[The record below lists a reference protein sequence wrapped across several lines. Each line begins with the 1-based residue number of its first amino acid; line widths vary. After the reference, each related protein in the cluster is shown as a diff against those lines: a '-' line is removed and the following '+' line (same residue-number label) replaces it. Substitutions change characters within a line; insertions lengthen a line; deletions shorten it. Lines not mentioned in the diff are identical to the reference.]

1 MYFSTLV
8 LKNLLRRRCRTSLT
22 CLGIAVAIG
31 SVVALVGIARGFE
44 RNFVE
49 AFEGRGVDVVVVEGG
64 LTEQLTSSLDEGLIE
79 RFRALPQVAKVSCML
94 LEVLTFEKENL
105 MGVMVQGWPGGGMLF
120 DQLTIK
126 QGRTL
131 IPGEQNTALL
141 GSILA
146 KNMKKKVGDT
156 IEIDREDFTIVGI
169 FDSFNIFENGSCIVL
184 LNELQRVMMRP
195 KQVTAFAVVLRDGPD
210 KPALIAELCQQVETF
225 KDARGRR
232 LRLSALPTRDYV
244 SNTLQIRLA
253 HAMAWATSAI
263 ALIIGSIGMLNT
275 MMTSVLERTRE
286 IGILRAIGWK
296 QRRVMQM
303 VLSESVLLGM
313 IGALLGCVGAA
324 VLLRLLTQVP
334 GVEGFISGDLEPAVM
349 LQGLLLAAGV
359 GVVGG
364 LYPAWQAG
372 RLSPVEAIRH
382 E

>member
-1 MYFSTLV
+1 MHFSTLV

-64 LTEQLTSSLDEGLIE
+64 LTEQLTSSLDEGLLE

-303 VLSESVLLGM
+303 VLSESVLLGI